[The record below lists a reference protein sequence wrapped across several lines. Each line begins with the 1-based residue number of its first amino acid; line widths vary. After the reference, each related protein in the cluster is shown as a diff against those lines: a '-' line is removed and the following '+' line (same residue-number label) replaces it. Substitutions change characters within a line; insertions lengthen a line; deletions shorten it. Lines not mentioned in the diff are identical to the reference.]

1 MTATM
6 TSTRTCRPTGS
17 FPLCRKELSSCILG
31 GSDPCSRDAS
41 LAAERFRNPYT
52 AAVKEDT
59 PSRTAYLVAASRA
72 AHQVYDL
79 PRVFPDPVAL
89 PILGPEA
96 AAAIRTAQWR
106 FNLLYSRYLRAFVV
120 TRSRIAEDALSE
132 AVARGVRQYV
142 LLGAGLD
149 TFAHR
154 NPHEAV
160 GLRVFEVDHPATQGW
175 KRRLLSR
182 ARLPSPESLIYVPV
196 NFETE
201 QLAERLR
208 ANGFRADE
216 PVFFSWLGVTMYLTH
231 DAIQQ
236 TLRFV
241 AQSTDRSGIVFDYM
255 NLPSRPGL
263 LRRLGLK
270 LMLRRFAAI
279 GEPWQSFFDPVQL
292 RDELARLGFA
302 TVRDFGAD
310 EMNARYFNHA
320 GARLRVGGFGR
331 VVLAWV

>member
-1 MTATM
+1 M
-6 TSTRTCRPTGS
+6 
-17 FPLCRKELSSCILG
+17 
-31 GSDPCSRDAS
+31 
-41 LAAERFRNPYT
+41 
-52 AAVKEDT
+52 KEDT

-72 AHQVYDL
+72 AHQLFDS
-79 PRVFPDPVAL
+79 PRVFADPVAL

-96 AAAIRTAQWR
+96 AAGIRAARWR
-106 FNLLYSRYLRAFVV
+106 FNTLYSRYLRAFVV
-120 TRSRIAEDALSE
+120 ARSRVAEDALSE

-160 GLRVFEVDHPATQGW
+160 GLRVFEADHPATQEW
-175 KRRLLSR
+175 KRQLLNS
-182 ARLPSPESLIYVPV
+182 ARLPTPESLVYVPV

-201 QLAERLR
+201 HLAEQLR

-216 PVFFSWLGVTMYLTH
+216 PVLFAWLGVTMYLTH
-231 DAIQQ
+231 HAIQQ

-241 AQSTDRSGIVFDYM
+241 AQSTDCSGIVFDYM
-255 NLPSRPGL
+255 NSPSRPGL

-270 LMLRRFAAI
+270 LLLRRFAAV
-279 GEPWQSFFDPVQL
+279 GEPWQTFFDPVQL
-292 RDELARLGFA
+292 HDELTRLGFS